1 MSEYRKTSPNDLY
14 FVTLTI
20 TGWIDLFS
28 RKVYKDIIVQ
38 NLQYC
43 QQNEQLEIFCY
54 VIMTNHIHLIC
65 RRLDKDLNELLG
77 RFKSYTSKQLLKE
90 IESNN
95 HESRKDWLLYQFQ
108 FAAKINKQYSHYHLW
123 QYTNHP
129 TLLFTWET
137 IKQKEKYIHDNPVR
151 AGLVTDAGAYLYSS
165 ACVDSP
171 LKVSAW

>member
-1 MSEYRKTSPNDLY
+1 MSEYRKTSPDDLY

-28 RKVYKDIIVQ
+28 RK
-38 NLQYC
+38 
-43 QQNEQLEIFCY
+43 
-54 VIMTNHIHLIC
+54 
-65 RRLDKDLNELLG
+65 
-77 RFKSYTSKQLLKE
+77 
-90 IESNN
+90 
-95 HESRKDWLLYQFQ
+95 DWLLHQFQ

-129 TLLFTWET
+129 TLLFSWEA

-165 ACVDSP
+165 ACVESP
-171 LKVSAW
+171 LKISEW